1 MVGNDGVGRVDV
13 LGLRDCHIRIYVGH
27 DTGKLTDTSQPI
39 GRVLDPKSR
48 LAKPERMSAVCCNR
62 KLVNEAIKVAV
73 PSMYIPD
80 KNRRDNT
87 LFPGHVLDVAAAAA
101 APITINPIDPATGKP
116 SNPKLKTDAEGRTYG
131 PDGRATRPV
140 PGDQSVATAFQQA
153 VDAARAEAGC
163 LCENGCDRVIITAWA
178 MDKVGGDWMISPEK
192 YGGAGKK
199 NGNSFIVDEI
209 PCKTGG
215 KR

>member
-1 MVGNDGVGRVDV
+1 VGNDAVGRVDV

-48 LAKPERMSAVCCNR
+48 LAKPERISAVCCNR
-62 KLVNEAIKVAV
+62 KSVNEAIKFVV

-80 KNRRDNT
+80 AKRIDNAI
-87 LFPGHVLDVAAAAA
+87 FPGLEFDVYRAAG
-101 APITINPIDPATGKP
+101 APVRINPIDPATGKRSDP
-116 SNPKLKTDAEGRTYG
+116 NLPLTDAEGRQI
-131 PDGRATRPV
+131 DKNGRQIKPF
-140 PGDQSVATAFQQA
+140 PGDQSVQVAFKEA

-178 MDKVGGDWMISPEK
+178 MDKLGGDWMISPEK
-192 YGGAGKK
+192 SGGAGKE
-199 NGNSFIVDEI
+199 NGNSFIVDTI